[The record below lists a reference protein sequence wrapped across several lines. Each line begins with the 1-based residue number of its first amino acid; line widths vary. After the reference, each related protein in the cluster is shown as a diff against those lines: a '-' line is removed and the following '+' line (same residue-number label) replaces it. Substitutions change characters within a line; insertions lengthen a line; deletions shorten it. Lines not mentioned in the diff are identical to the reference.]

1 MNCAR
6 KGTKPGSFDAT
17 PVAPTAPVLR
27 VSCCSVSAQPS
38 KFGNGETG
46 SPIPHSL
53 EIIQDCYAIYRRIE
67 EELNLTHV
75 AAHVG
80 TEGNELA
87 DRMAMLGAQRK
98 ETTLRRYQEKIDI
111 PTLLKMRAG

>member
-1 MNCAR
+1 L
-6 KGTKPGSFDAT
+6 D
-17 PVAPTAPVLR
+17 
-27 VSCCSVSAQPS
+27 
-38 KFGNGETG
+38 
-46 SPIPHSL
+46 
-53 EIIQDCYAIYRRIE
+53 
-67 EELNLTHV
+67 
-75 AAHVG
+75 VG